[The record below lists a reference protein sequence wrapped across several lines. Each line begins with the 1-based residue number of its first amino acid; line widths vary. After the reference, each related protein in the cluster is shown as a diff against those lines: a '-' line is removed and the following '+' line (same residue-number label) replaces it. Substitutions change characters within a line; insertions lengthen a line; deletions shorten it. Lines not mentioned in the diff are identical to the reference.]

1 MRYFLLFAHALENTL
16 SLKFMPIQKSPS
28 KKSLLSSYLKIK
40 KTPNNIISLPLK

>member
-28 KKSLLSSYLKIK
+28 KKVFFLHTSRLRK
-40 KTPNNIISLPLK
+40 PPII